1 MALGAFPAFA
11 AAGVSPDQVWTMRTD
26 EPVLGCEANKL
37 ANPNLKIFYANAAGN
52 WQIRVSLTANM
63 MKLKGFDVPPT
74 IIFPITMKS
83 QAEDDLC
90 VPGRPSEA
98 SISSLIPDDLV
109 EQMYPG
115 G

>member
-1 MALGAFPAFA
+1 
-11 AAGVSPDQVWTMRTD
+11 
-26 EPVLGCEANKL
+26 
-37 ANPNLKIFYANAAGN
+37 
-52 WQIRVSLTANM
+52 M

-74 IIFPITMKS
+74 IIFPITMRS